1 MNRKSSSHSSKSSS
15 SSCNCSKHT
24 NCPDEPLEIGANCI
38 VKIGGC
44 FFLLVEIE
52 SEVQGVE
59 IEAIVA
65 IRISEE
71 DANKLMKCG
80 VKQCKV
86 EDKEPKH
93 AEFRCILTIDGKV
106 FRVFEIEDCKEEFV
120 LVKSTTCNIVQTECN
135 SCM

>member
-1 MNRKSSSHSSKSSS
+1 MNRKSSSHSSKSGS
-15 SSCNCSKHT
+15 SSCDCSKHT
-24 NCPDEPLEIGANCI
+24 SCPDEPLEIGANCI

-52 SEVQGVE
+52 SEVPGVE

-71 DANKLMKCG
+71 DANKLMKCN
-80 VKQCKV
+80 VKECKV
-86 EDKEPKH
+86 VNKDPKN
-93 AEFRCILTIDGKV
+93 AEFLCILTIDGKV

-120 LVKSTTCNIVQTECN
+120 LVNSTICNIVQAEC
-135 SCM
+135 SCN